1 MRVSS
6 LSFNA
11 ALVVFLLRSVSTF
24 SIPKPHS
31 LFSREDFGLE
41 VPETEGGGFIPEG
54 KNAVDGSYDD
64 WVKDHPEE
72 VESEGGG
79 KNQGQD
85 GSGKIDTQASGGKQP
100 RM

>member
-1 MRVSS
+1 MRASS

-11 ALVVFLLRSVSTF
+11 TLVMFFLRKVSTF
-24 SIPKPHS
+24 SIPQSHS
-31 LFSREDFGLE
+31 LFLRENFGLE

-54 KNAVDGSYDD
+54 KNAVDGSYDE
-64 WVKDHPEE
+64 WIKDHPEE
-72 VESEGGG
+72 VEPAGSG

-85 GSGKIDTQASGGKQP
+85 GSGKINTQASGGKQP